1 MDEKTEQQVP
11 APEQP
16 ADELEQLKA
25 QAAENLAGWQR
36 AQADYANLEKSW
48 QDRQG
53 QFMEMARGA
62 LALEILPIK
71 AHFDMAVEHIPEDAR
86 SQAWV
91 QGIVHI
97 QREMQQLL
105 EKVGVQQLPEADAFD
120 PSLHEAVGHEAS
132 TQPSG
137 AIVRVV
143 RPGYAMN
150 GKVIQ
155 PTQVVVSSGP
165 PPPAE
170 PSAT

>member
-1 MDEKTEQQVP
+1 MDEQNEQT
-11 APEQP
+11 
-16 ADELEQLKA
+16 LEELKA

-48 QDRQG
+48 QERQG

-62 LALEILPIK
+62 LALEVLPIK
-71 AHFDMAVEHIPEDAR
+71 AHLDLAVEHIPQAAR
-86 SQAWV
+86 DEAWV

-97 QREMQQLL
+97 QREVQQLL
-105 EKVGVQQLPEADAFD
+105 EKVGVSELPAVDAFD
-120 PSLHEAVGHEAS
+120 PALHEAVGHEAS
-132 TQPSG
+132 DQPEG
-137 AIVRVV
+137 AILRVV
-143 RPGYAMN
+143 RPGYRMN

-170 PSAT
+170 EQEPEQQPI